1 MRGLLLGY
9 IALDIGGLLDEVEEE
24 PKLDA
29 RVRNSQVDLVTAS
42 QLDRLVESRVLIDIK
57 DAPHL
62 IVRPTATSPSILLV
76 YRLGVGCLLNQRHWS
91 STKLVD
97 LNVDLIAKSAVPKPQ
112 VLLLRYRSLYED
124 QQLSS
129 VRPRRDRSAR
139 AGHYSS
145 VPPAGSAIC
154 SSTRRETMGTPP

>member
-42 QLDRLVESRVLIDIK
+42 QLDCLVDSRV
-57 DAPHL
+57 L